1 MKENNI
7 YLETLKDTKIDK
19 ISREERDIINL
30 KLYKLLGKR
39 IERYTMGDSSSVPI
53 EIAEELLKS
62 ICFSLNK
69 KVSEIDLLTIDDLEK
84 VLEESWNEIEVEI
97 SKSKE
102 LLENVIKEDAEIENI
117 SYSDT
122 IIEIG
127 VGLKRYDYRFFAH
140 EIKCSIDYQ
149 LSNPVNE
156 KLQGIDYINEYL
168 KRLLIENKFCNKFK
182 KEKIEMILNSYCE
195 DYKGLLINIFEPVF
209 TNILG
214 LQILNENI
222 FEMEIRDIQRRI
234 LLEIFKNNSIKEIVL
249 EAVDKIC
256 IELEIVDEFEK
267 NYIKESG
274 LNLVAR
280 INKGVEF
287 NNLDN
292 IFLNFKMKEDYI
304 EEKFIGNAS
313 IEDEK
318 LRALIEEIKSCRF
331 IEDKLIIIHNEI
343 SSLEDLIEILN
354 NCFLGGEISKVIN
367 SFTEEEKLILKYYLD
382 NKEDSM
388 ESNTG
393 WEKVLLDN

>member
-1 MKENNI
+1 
-7 YLETLKDTKIDK
+7 
-19 ISREERDIINL
+19 
-30 KLYKLLGKR
+30 
-39 IERYTMGDSSSVPI
+39 
-53 EIAEELLKS
+53 
-62 ICFSLNK
+62 
-69 KVSEIDLLTIDDLEK
+69 
-84 VLEESWNEIEVEI
+84 
-97 SKSKE
+97 
-102 LLENVIKEDAEIENI
+102 
-117 SYSDT
+117 
-122 IIEIG
+122 
-127 VGLKRYDYRFFAH
+127 
-140 EIKCSIDYQ
+140 
-149 LSNPVNE
+149 
-156 KLQGIDYINEYL
+156 
-168 KRLLIENKFCNKFK
+168 
-182 KEKIEMILNSYCE
+182 MILNSYCE

>member
-69 KVSEIDLLTIDDLEK
+69 KVSERDLLTIDDLEK

-127 VGLKRYDYRFFAH
+127 AGLKMYDYRFFAH

-256 IELEIVDEFEK
+256 IKLEIVDEFEK

-313 IEDEK
+313 IEDKK

-331 IEDKLIIIHNEI
+331 IEDKLIIVHNEI

-354 NCFLGGEISKVIN
+354 NCFWGDEISKVIN

-393 WEKVLLDN
+393 WEKVFLDN